1 MDRTTSRALW
11 ARIAAGDLQ
20 RQDEL
25 DPVDLHAW
33 VRQVATQ
40 LLEADD
46 EVDPGKRPGRVVA
59 AVGLS
64 GKVDGYADLRELV
77 NDVRWDFPLLG
88 EGGAVEET
96 RAQLVRQ
103 MVELARARGLLRGI
117 YAEDDK
123 EATDLIRRLLP
134 KQI

>member
-1 MDRTTSRALW
+1 MDRSTSRALW

-20 RQDEL
+20 HLDHA

-33 VRQVATQ
+33 VRQVAAQ

-46 EVDPGKRPGRVVA
+46 EVDPGRRPGRVVA

-77 NDVRWDFPLLG
+77 NDVRWDFPLMG

-103 MVELARARGLLRGI
+103 MVELARTKGLLRGV
-117 YAEDDK
+117 YGEDDK
-123 EATDLIRRLLP
+123 QAIDLVRKLVL

>member
-1 MDRTTSRALW
+1 MNRTEARELW
-11 ARIAAGDLQ
+11 QRVAAGDLEH
-20 RQDEL
+20 QDRV

-33 VRQVATQ
+33 VRQVAQQ

-46 EVDPGKRPGRVVA
+46 EPDAGKRPGRVLA

-64 GKVDGYADLRELV
+64 GKADAYAALRDLV
-77 NDVRWDFPLLG
+77 NDPRWDFPLMG

-103 MVELARARGLLRGI
+103 MVELARTKGLLRGV

-123 EATDLIRRLLP
+123 QAIDLIRKLVL